1 MLAIDVGNTNITNA
15 IFDGDNIRGIFRI
28 STQQCVEAGTYF
40 GAAGVLQEPVPKE
53 IVISSVRKDVT
64 KIIEAECANRLMIR
78 PFVVEGDVDMGII
91 NLYKTKETLGID
103 RLVNASA
110 GYHLYSKGSCPLV
123 VIDLGTAT
131 TIDYITHKGE
141 FLGGAIAPGLMS
153 AYKGLLLHA
162 PELPNV
168 EISPVQTIIGKTT
181 QDCIKS
187 GVIASH
193 AAMISEMANMMAIE
207 NGSIPTVIITGG
219 LSRVIA
225 NKLPEKYVIDENL
238 TLKGLSIIYNIN
250 NS

>member
-15 IFDGDNIRGIFRI
+15 IFDGDDIREIFRI
-28 STQQCVEAGTYF
+28 STKQCVETGTYF
-40 GAAGVLQEPVPKE
+40 GSSGFPQEPIPKE
-53 IVISSVRKDVT
+53 IVISSVRKDVI
-64 KIIEAECANRLMIR
+64 KIIEAECETKLMIK
-78 PFVVEGDVDMGII
+78 PFVVEVDVEMGII
-91 NLYKTKETLGID
+91 NLYKTKDTLGID

-123 VIDLGTAT
+123 VVDMGTAT
-131 TIDYITHKGE
+131 TIDYITQQGE

-153 AYKGLLLHA
+153 AYRGLLMRA
-162 PELPNV
+162 PELPKV
-168 EISPVQTIIGKTT
+168 EISQVQTIIGKTT
-181 QDCIKS
+181 QECMKS

-207 NGSIPTVIITGG
+207 NGSTPAVIITGG
-219 LSRVIA
+219 LCGVIA
-225 NKLPEKYVIDENL
+225 NKIPGEYSIDENL

>member
-1 MLAIDVGNTNITNA
+1 MLAIDVGNTDITNA
-15 IFDGDNIRGIFRI
+15 IFDGDNIKGVFRI

-40 GAAGVLQEPVPKE
+40 GAAGFPQEPVPKE

-64 KIIEAECANRLMIR
+64 KIIEAECITRNMVR
-78 PFVVEGDVDMGII
+78 PFVVSRDVNMGIV
-91 NLYKTKETLGID
+91 NLYQTKETLGID

-153 AYKGLLLHA
+153 AYRGLLLHA
-162 PELPNV
+162 PELPKIK
-168 EISPVQTIIGKTT
+168 ISAVQTIVGKTT
-181 QDCIKS
+181 EGCMKS
-187 GVIASH
+187 GVIVSH
-193 AAMISEMANMMAIE
+193 AAMIREMANMMATE
-207 NGSIPTVIITGG
+207 NSSTPTVIITGG
-219 LSRVIA
+219 LCSVIA
-225 NKLPEKYVIDENL
+225 NKLPEEYVIDENL